1 MTQLMMKREAALKD
15 YLKVVA
21 LLPRVGNEQRQAWAA
36 AWGQGRAEAGRL
48 IIESL
53 LPMVVAEAA
62 ARRGLGASF
71 ETLLAAG
78 NRALARAL
86 PQACTQPELIDATLR
101 HAVIQALKDHWMRA
115 AEKAREHGHF

>member
-21 LLPRVGNEQRQAWAA
+21 MLPRVSANQRQAWAQ
-36 AWGQGRAEAGRL
+36 AWNQGQAEAGRQL
-48 IIESL
+48 MESF

-78 NRALARAL
+78 NRAMAKAM
-86 PQACTQPELIDATLR
+86 PSACAELKTMESALR
-101 HAVIQALKDHWMRA
+101 HAVIQALKDHWMKA
-115 AEKAREHGHF
+115 AEKARDHGHF

>member
-1 MTQLMMKREAALKD
+1 MTPLMMKREAALKD

-21 LLPRVGNEQRQAWAA
+21 LLPRTSSAQRQAWAL
-36 AWGQGRAEAGRL
+36 AWSQGQAEAGREL
-48 IIESL
+48 LESF

-78 NRALARAL
+78 NRALAAAL
-86 PQACTQPELIDATLR
+86 PGACAEARTLETALR
-101 HAVIQALKDHWMRA
+101 HAVIQSLKDHWMRA

>member
-21 LLPRVGNEQRQAWAA
+21 LLPRISSEQRQAWAR
-36 AWGQGRAEAGRL
+36 AWGQGQAEAGREL
-48 IIESL
+48 MESF

-78 NRALARAL
+78 NRALAAAL
-86 PQACTQPELIDATLR
+86 PDACREPKALEPTLR

-115 AEKAREHGHF
+115 AEKARDHGHY